1 MTGHMIAKTKQKSFK
16 TGSQEKKARQFLA
29 DIAYEKLKFRIITL
43 VYEPGSYLNE
53 ARLSDDLGIG
63 RTPIHHA
70 VRHLVHDGLLELIPR
85 KGLIVKAISLQE
97 VGEIIDLRLVN
108 ETYCAGQACE
118 KITAQNAIEL
128 RGILAEADRFAKK
141 GDIQGQMM
149 IDRQFHNKI
158 AQIAGNQI
166 LAEILRNLHERS
178 MRIWFVSLA
187 NEAHADRVRVD
198 HAKILD
204 AIKSRKRSSAEDAMR
219 AHILSF
225 KENIGKLL

>member
-1 MTGHMIAKTKQKSFK
+1 MSLKTEQISFE
-16 TGSQEKKARQFLA
+16 TGSPERKGRQSLA

-53 ARLSDDLGIG
+53 AMLSGDLGIG

-70 VRHLVHDGLLELIPR
+70 VRRLTHDGLLELIPR

-108 ETYCAGQACE
+108 ETFCVGQACE
-118 KITAQNAIEL
+118 RITARSAIEL
-128 RGILAEADRFAKK
+128 QGILAEADQYAKK
-141 GDIQGQMM
+141 GDIQAQMM
-149 IDRQFHNKI
+149 IDRQFHDKI
-158 AQIAGNQI
+158 AQIAGNQV

-187 NEAHADRVRVD
+187 NEEHAARVRDD
-198 HAKILD
+198 HSKILD
-204 AIKSRKRSSAEDAMR
+204 AMRSGNRSSAEDAMR